1 MASNTSYRVQR
12 NYFLAWI
19 LILITCQF
27 CSKDF
32 VRLGRHLW
40 RCRERNHHDNG
51 SNDARSSY
59 QRSIVSVGQTDL
71 QSLRTPT
78 NSKIQCPCGK
88 EVNSHAGRLKRHQ
101 RSCRVIMGLNDKLNY
116 ALQKD
121 NEKISGDHSESTVN
135 VNLAEDTIVKP
146 GIKLPK
152 SESEW
157 KTANSFFQANLPTED
172 MNTSDGDFNDIATN
186 FGKTVYDS
194 VSKINMGLYVK
205 TK

>member
-1 MASNTSYRVQR
+1 MSSNRSYRVRR

-32 VRLGRHLW
+32 VSLGRHLW
-40 RCRERNHHDNG
+40 RCRERNHHDNR

-59 QRSIVSVGQTDL
+59 QRSIVSVEQTDL

-78 NSKIQCPCGK
+78 NSTIQYVCGK
-88 EVNSHAGRLKRHQ
+88 EVNSHAGLK
-101 RSCRVIMGLNDKLNY
+101 KLNY
-116 ALQKD
+116 ALQED
-121 NEKISGDHSESTVN
+121 NEEIFGDQSESTVN
-135 VNLAEDTIVKP
+135 VNLAEDTIIKQ

-157 KTANSFFQANLPTED
+157 KTANSIFHANLPIED
-172 MNTSDGDFNDIATN
+172 MNTDGDFNDIATN
-186 FGKTVYDS
+186 FGKTVYDYFKNEYGI
-194 VSKINMGLYVK
+194 VREDEVNDF
-205 TK
+205 

>member
-1 MASNTSYRVQR
+1 MSSNRSYRVQR

-32 VRLGRHLW
+32 VSLGRHLW

-59 QRSIVSVGQTDL
+59 QRNIVSVEQTDL

-78 NSKIQCPCGK
+78 NRKIQCASGK
-88 EVNSHAGRLKRHQ
+88 EVNSHASLKRHQ
-101 RSCRVIMGLNDKLNY
+101 RSCRVIMGLNNELNY
-116 ALQKD
+116 ALQED
-121 NEKISGDHSESTVN
+121 NEEIFGDQSESTVS
-135 VNLAEDTIVKP
+135 VNLAEDTIIKQ

-157 KTANSFFQANLPTED
+157 KTANFTQIYLLR
-172 MNTSDGDFNDIATN
+172 I
-186 FGKTVYDS
+186 
-194 VSKINMGLYVK
+194 
-205 TK
+205 